1 MGQQHD
7 FYLVQTGNLVPRS
20 ASWRGFLACFQQ
32 PNPLRSANLDSSAQQ
47 WAVGT
52 PAVLRFACT
61 APATMPGSGQYRDL
75 LDPLFGNIGEKL
87 IDDFSLL
94 LVAQ

>member
-32 PNPLRSANLDSSAQQ
+32 PNPLRSANLDSSEITG
-47 WAVGT
+47 WSWNFT
-52 PAVLRFACT
+52 SRMKRLT
-61 APATMPGSGQYRDL
+61 L
-75 LDPLFGNIGEKL
+75 LDLGTKFRIGQSCLVRFLK
-87 IDDFSLL
+87 DQTDVLL
-94 LVAQ
+94 A

>member
-32 PNPLRSANLDSSAQQ
+32 PNPLRSANLDSSGKDY
-47 WAVGT
+47 V
-52 PAVLRFACT
+52 VLRGDSRELL
-61 APATMPGSGQYRDL
+61 GSIDEADL
-75 LDPLFGNIGEKL
+75 AV
-87 IDDFSLL
+87 FSPPYPNSFDYT
-94 LVAQ
+94 

>member
-32 PNPLRSANLDSSAQQ
+32 PSPLRSANLDSSGIEAKSAKQIFQ
-47 WAVGT
+47 RPHILNPLIARI
-52 PAVLRFACT
+52 PAGVDPAFGPS
-61 APATMPGSGQYRDL
+61 APTVRANP
-75 LDPLFGNIGEKL
+75 
-87 IDDFSLL
+87 IDE
-94 LVAQ
+94 VMRRG

>member
-32 PNPLRSANLDSSAQQ
+32 PNPLRSANLDSSDSNRSPR
-47 WAVGT
+47 VERSGT
-52 PAVLRFACT
+52 LGPNPIEEKRDRTIQRHLLPAPPDSAKP
-61 APATMPGSGQYRDL
+61 PAAGTVR
-75 LDPLFGNIGEKL
+75 
-87 IDDFSLL
+87 
-94 LVAQ
+94 